1 MIGILGVREGW
12 CAMMRVSVGVGRV
25 GITRLIVGAVASSWW
40 HSPPGSQSALPDGT
54 QDCIVS
60 ASYGGLGLFE
70 TV

>member
-1 MIGILGVREGW
+1 
-12 CAMMRVSVGVGRV
+12 MMRVSVGRV